1 MMTKKLNMKTL
12 FKPKTRMPIELV
24 KHMHELLI
32 FIDQNTDAR
41 EQKRKEKMEELTK
54 AILEIRTV
62 VYGDDDSE
70 PNKDSC
76 AQLTREFFRED
87 TFRLLIVCLSK
98 LNLGDR
104 QNATHVIANLQRQKV
119 QSRIIALEYLENN
132 IDIMDILIKGLIWFS
147 YEDNSDIALSYGAI
161 TRECIRHQNI
171 ARYVLESDHVKE
183 FFYYI
188 QTPNFDVASDAATT
202 FKELMTRHK
211 STVAEFLSKNYEW
224 FFHEYN
230 SQLLESPN
238 YITKRQA
245 IKLLGDMLLDRTN
258 SDVMVRYVCSLHN
271 MIILMNL
278 LRDPK
283 KTIKLETFQVFKL
296 FVANQNKPPEIVNVL
311 VKNRTKLIRFLN
323 DFTIEKE
330 DKQFEANKAQVINEI
345 SVLKLKPSNPKMSS
359 VCSFRTNCA
368 IQC

>member
-1 MMTKKLNMKTL
+1 MKAL
-12 FKPKTRMPIELV
+12 FKPKARMPIELV
-24 KHMHELLI
+24 KHMRELLI
-32 FIDQNTDAR
+32 FIDQNTNAH
-41 EQKRKEKMEELTK
+41 EQKRKEK
-54 AILEIRTV
+54 IRTV

-119 QSRIIALEYLENN
+119 QWRIIALEYLENN
-132 IDIMDILIKGLIWFS
+132 IDIMDILIKDS
-147 YEDNSDIALSYGAI
+147 SDIALSYGAI

-171 ARYVLESDHVKE
+171 ARS

-188 QTPNFDVASDAATT
+188 QTPNFDIASDAAAT
-202 FKELMTRHK
+202 FKIRSISNTYRILMNGHCYELMTRHK

-224 FFHEYN
+224 YN

-245 IKLLGDMLLDRTN
+245 IK
-258 SDVMVRYVCSLHN
+258 
-271 MIILMNL
+271 
-278 LRDPK
+278 DPK

-311 VKNRTKLIRFLN
+311 VKNRTKLIRFFN

-330 DKQFEANKAQVINEI
+330 DEQFEANKAQVINEI
-345 SVLKLKPSNPKMSS
+345 SVLKLKRSNPKSS
-359 VCSFRTNCA
+359 VFSFRTNCA

>member
-1 MMTKKLNMKTL
+1 
-12 FKPKTRMPIELV
+12 
-24 KHMHELLI
+24 
-32 FIDQNTDAR
+32 
-41 EQKRKEKMEELTK
+41 MEELTK

-76 AQLTREFFRED
+76 AQLTQEFFRED

-132 IDIMDILIKGLIWFS
+132 IDIMDILIKG

-188 QTPNFDVASDAATT
+188 QTPNFDIASDATAT

-245 IKLLGDMLLDRTN
+245 IKLLEDMLLDRTN

-330 DKQFEANKAQVINEI
+330 DEQFEANKAQVINEI

-359 VCSFRTNCA
+359 VFSFRTNCA

>member
-70 PNKDSC
+70 PNKDTC

-132 IDIMDILIKGLIWFS
+132 IDIMDILIKG

-258 SDVMVRYVCSLHN
+258 SDVMVRY
-271 MIILMNL
+271 
-278 LRDPK
+278 